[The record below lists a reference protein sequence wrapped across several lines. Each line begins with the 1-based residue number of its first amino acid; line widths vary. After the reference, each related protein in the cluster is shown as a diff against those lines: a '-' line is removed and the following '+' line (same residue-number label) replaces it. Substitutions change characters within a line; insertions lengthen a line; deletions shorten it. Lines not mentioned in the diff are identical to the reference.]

1 MKTQTIDGC
10 KFLQMVKQGA
20 SQLGLNRNLVNDLN
34 VFPIPDGDT
43 GDNMFMTIRSG
54 CDSVSGQGY
63 PNISKTAA
71 ELSSGML
78 LGARGNSGV
87 ILSRIFAGLS
97 KGLEGKDAVNLQQ
110 WKEAARSSVKEAYGA
125 VASPVEGT
133 MLTVLKDSV
142 NAAGN
147 YPGDDFQGYFSALIE
162 ESKAS
167 LDRTPE
173 LLDVLEKAGVV
184 DSGGAGLVYIFEG
197 IKAALDGEAAPEY
210 IGEDAP
216 ASPKADLD
224 AFTEDSV
231 LEFGYCTEFLLR
243 LQNSKQDVAGFDES
257 VIREYLQGAGDSLV
271 FFREG
276 SIIKVHV
283 HTMHP
288 GDILNTCQKW
298 GEFLTIKIENMTLQH
313 HENHMEHLVAPKG
326 PKRAQAIVTVA
337 SGAGLVSLFSDM
349 GAEVIEGGQT
359 MNPSAESFIEAFNRV
374 NAKRIYVLPNNSN
387 IIMTAQQAASLYKDA
402 EVTVIPT
409 TSIGAGYSVLGSV
422 DFGSDDA
429 DAVIAQAEAVIGA
442 AVTGMVSRSIR
453 ETSENKEGDYIGFA
467 GKEILSSSADRTEA
481 AAQLCG
487 KLGAASCDV
496 LLLIKGADVPQ
507 GETDSLVTELQ
518 KKYPR
523 TEVVLVDGG
532 QPVFDYIMVFE

>member
-1 MKTQTIDGC
+1 MYMTILSGCESAAGC
-10 KFLQMVKQGA
+10 KT
-20 SQLGLNRNLVNDLN
+20 NN
-34 VFPIPDGDT
+34 IT
-43 GDNMFMTIRSG
+43 E
-54 CDSVSGQGY
+54 VS
-63 PNISKTAA
+63 SKV
-71 ELSSGML
+71 SSGML

-87 ILSRIFAGLS
+87 IFSRIFSGFS
-97 KGLEGKDAVNLQQ
+97 KGVNGLESIGLEQLKKAM
-110 WKEAARSSVKEAYGA
+110 ESAVKEAYGA
-125 VASPVEGT
+125 VAEPVEGT
-133 MLTVLKDSV
+133 MLTVLREAV
-142 NAAGN
+142 AAAAVAT
-147 YPGDDFQGYFSALIE
+147 DTEGYFRTLCDEAD
-162 ESKAS
+162 AS
-167 LDRTPE
+167 LERTPS
-173 LLDVLEKAGVV
+173 LLDVLARAGVV
-184 DSGGAGLVYIFEG
+184 DSGGAGLVYVFRG
-197 IKAALDGEAAPEY
+197 MQAALNGELSA
-210 IGEDAP
+210 DASLSEP
-216 ASPKADLD
+216 VSTSSAVDID
-224 AFTEDSV
+224 AFTQDSV

-243 LQNSKQDVAGFDES
+243 LQNSKVDVDSFDETE
-257 VIREYLQGAGDSLV
+257 IREYLQGAGESLV

-288 GDILNTCQKW
+288 GEILNACQKW
-298 GEFLTIKIENMTLQH
+298 GEFLTVKIENMTLQH
-313 HENHMEHLVAPKG
+313 HENHMEDVSAGKG

-337 SGAGLVSLFSDM
+337 CGAGLVRLFSDM
-349 GAEVIEGGQT
+349 GAQVIEGGQT
-359 MNPSAESFIEAFNRV
+359 MNPSAQDFVKAFDRV

-387 IIMTAQQAASLYKDA
+387 IIMTAQQAAELYTKDA
-402 EVTVIPT
+402 EVIVLPT
-409 TSIGAGYSVLGSV
+409 ASIGAGYAVLGSV

-467 GKEILSSSADRTEA
+467 GKEILSSSSDRSEA

-523 TEVVLVDGG
+523 TEVVLLDGG
-532 QPVFDYIMVFE
+532 QPVFDYIMVIE